1 MTSSPHPGTE
11 DRRLRAFV
19 DDVRALPRAA
29 WVVYAGTF
37 INRFGSFVVTF
48 LILILVQRGLSPA
61 QAGLAASAHGLRPP
75 GAAALG
81 RPAAGPPGG
90 GGPHPPAV
98 VPPPPRL

>member
-19 DDVRALPRAA
+19 EDVRGLPREA

-61 QAGLAASAHGLRPP
+61 QAGLGGAAHGFRRP
-75 GAAALG
+75 GA
-81 RPAAGPPGG
+81 
-90 GGPHPPAV
+90 
-98 VPPPPRL
+98 PPPRGPQGGPFGAPPPTRLCVSPP